1 MAVRFK
7 KKLMI
12 KADCLLLVLAI
23 IPGCRRTKETASM
36 PEVIKTKMGIEMV
49 KIPGGWFEMGSKRGE
64 ADESPAHK
72 VWVDSFLMDKYE
84 LIQEQYVKLVGSN
97 PSSFKGIGRPV
108 DTISWA
114 DAVLYCNLRS
124 RAEGLESCYDEESE
138 TWQCDFQAS
147 GYRLPTE
154 AEWEY
159 ACRAGAETEHYFGR
173 DPSALKKFGW
183 YIDNSFKKTH
193 SVGKKRPNRWGL
205 HDMYGNV
212 AEWCNDVYDTNYYK
226 RSPSKNPRGPEEGD
240 IKVLRGGGWQDSAD
254 CLRSSWRAYENFS
267 FVDACIMDSLGFR
280 CVRNAPQN

>member
-1 MAVRFK
+1 
-7 KKLMI
+7 
-12 KADCLLLVLAI
+12 
-23 IPGCRRTKETASM
+23 
-36 PEVIKTKMGIEMV
+36 
-49 KIPGGWFEMGSKRGE
+49 MGSKKGAHE
-64 ADESPAHK
+64 ELPVHK
-72 VWVDSFLMDKYE
+72 VWVSPFWMDRYE
-84 LIQEQYVKLVGSN
+84 VTQEQYVKLVGSN
-97 PSSFKGIGRPV
+97 PSSFRGTSRPV

-124 RAEGLESCYDEESE
+124 RAEGLEPCYDEESE
-138 TWQCDFQAS
+138 TWQCDFQAN

-173 DPSALKKFGW
+173 GPRALKKYGW

-254 CLRSSWRAYENFS
+254 CLRSSWRAGENLS
-267 FVDACIMDSLGFR
+267 FVDACIMDSMGFR
-280 CVRNAPQN
+280 CVKSIITK

>member
-23 IPGCRRTKETASM
+23 IPGCRRNKDTASM